1 MPRIPT
7 PDIPQL
13 APNFP
18 HGDMAGSPHYA
29 EQARPQWRPF
39 AKAKLLT
46 DKLKS
51 PTAIEARKLYQAW
64 EKAKAEVGNI
74 QGERVKVRQELEAVT
89 KTLNNHSFLAD
100 EAKRLKI
107 GIGEVIEC
115 HYIAQQTKSAAYNS
129 ETWL

>member
-7 PDIPQL
+7 PAFRSLHELP
-13 APNFP
+13 PRR
-18 HGDMAGSPHYA
+18 HGRMTALA

-46 DKLKS
+46 DKLKT